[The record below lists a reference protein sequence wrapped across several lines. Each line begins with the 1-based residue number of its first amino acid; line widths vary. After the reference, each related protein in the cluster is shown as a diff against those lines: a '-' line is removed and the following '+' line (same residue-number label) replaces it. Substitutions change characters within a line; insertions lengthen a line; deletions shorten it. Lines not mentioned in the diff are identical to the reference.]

1 LQGSPRRLAYDNRL
15 MFVQMTGGEAAA
27 LIAQGAYAAGPDQ
40 LEPDR
45 TYTVVANEQIS
56 PRGRPVGTEAEALAR
71 FLAR

>member
-1 LQGSPRRLAYDNRL
+1 

-56 PRGRPVGTEAEALAR
+56 PPDARSARRSRPSPGSLHGELGVLWDRTCP
-71 FLAR
+71 